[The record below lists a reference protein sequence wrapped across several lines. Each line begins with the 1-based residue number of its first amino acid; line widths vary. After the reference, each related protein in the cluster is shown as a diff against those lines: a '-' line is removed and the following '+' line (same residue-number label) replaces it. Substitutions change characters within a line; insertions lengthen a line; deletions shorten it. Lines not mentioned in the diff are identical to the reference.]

1 MRDAVA
7 SAQERRR
14 DPGYLSP
21 LAETTIR
28 AVVFAALALPLA
40 FGLLSAAVSAIYT
53 PAEIATGAHWAAVGW
68 ATSGWAPPA
77 CAGCGMCGMSRAF
90 AAVMHGDLAGAW
102 SYNPMV
108 VVVFPAVMTAM
119 TAAAWAIVRF
129 VREPLQFRSRMRA
142 TL

>member
-1 MRDAVA
+1 M
-7 SAQERRR
+7 
-14 DPGYLSP
+14 
-21 LAETTIR
+21 
-28 AVVFAALALPLA
+28 ALPLA